1 MAVDLWETLYH
12 IFFLKMR
19 DKIKDSNYFK
29 SYIDE
34 LNEIIDFNI
43 SSLNKGSIPEGRI
56 LWVKMNTFKYQLN
69 KTIAMYSSGYSFDR
83 VSEQL
88 ISTING
94 FFIDAWVANSTK
106 VHLGADSY
114 LDQYTIDPYG
124 KMLRMLSIGLLLNI
138 NVDFFCNFSK

>member
-12 IFFLKMR
+12 ICFLKMR

-56 LWVKMNTFKYQLN
+56 L
-69 KTIAMYSSGYSFDR
+69 
-83 VSEQL
+83 
-88 ISTING
+88 
-94 FFIDAWVANSTK
+94 
-106 VHLGADSY
+106 
-114 LDQYTIDPYG
+114 
-124 KMLRMLSIGLLLNI
+124 
-138 NVDFFCNFSK
+138 